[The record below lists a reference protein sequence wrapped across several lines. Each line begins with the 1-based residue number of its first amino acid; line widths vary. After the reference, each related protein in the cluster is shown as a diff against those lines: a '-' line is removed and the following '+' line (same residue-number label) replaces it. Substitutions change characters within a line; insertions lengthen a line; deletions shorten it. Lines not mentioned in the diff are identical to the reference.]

1 MAAADANGPRR
12 RAKTTDSVDL
22 DQRKERVLHTRVPE
36 SLDRHL
42 KTRARG
48 LGLSVSTV
56 VRNVLLNTFGLVED
70 IVTDSTNIALALTG
84 EDTSADG
91 VGRRRRENLPAGDH
105 APNDVVAWQEAVLNV
120 NAVCEQCNAVLLKG
134 ARAAIGVRE
143 RTGPRTILCQR
154 CLDGVGA
161 SRSEPKRK
169 RRRASS

>member
-1 MAAADANGPRR
+1 MAASDPSGRR
-12 RAKTTDSVDL
+12 PKTKKPDGVDL

-70 IVTDSTNIALALTG
+70 IVTDSTNIALALAG

-91 VGRRRRENLPAGDH
+91 VGRRGRENPPAGNR
-105 APNDVVAWQEAVLNV
+105 AANDVVGWQEAVLNV
-120 NAVCEQCNAVLLKG
+120 NAVCEQCNTVLLKG
-134 ARAAIGVRE
+134 SRAAIGVRE
-143 RTGPRTILCQR
+143 RAGPRSILCPR

-161 SRSEPKRK
+161 SRPEPKRR
-169 RRRASS
+169 RRRAST